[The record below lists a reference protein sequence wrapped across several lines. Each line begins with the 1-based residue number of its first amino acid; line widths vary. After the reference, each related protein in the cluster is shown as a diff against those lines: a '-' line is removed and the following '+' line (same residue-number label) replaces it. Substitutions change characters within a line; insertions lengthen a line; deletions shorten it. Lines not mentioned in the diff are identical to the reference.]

1 MATRTQATRGDVV
14 VSQAL
19 LPVRVTGMQ
28 SMASKMWIPFIG
40 MGFMIVVAALII
52 GIFASVS
59 AADWVSFS
67 KVTREAAGAGSSL
80 AIEKAFVEST
90 KAWLPA
96 FKFLGIGMILAGV
109 TFLLATILG
118 ALRTG
123 GGRVQEALGV
133 SVHLIKVPMTAKMF
147 PMVMMMGLMILIA
160 ALVVGIVDAAITF
173 DYWNHSIANELDQA
187 VEGSGFLSTLSTINS
202 IDMWVKPLKFV
213 GMASLLSGI
222 GLALATIVQV
232 LRWQSGRLWDL
243 LSS

>member
-1 MATRTQATRGDVV
+1 MATITQASRGDVV
-14 VSQAL
+14 VSSAL

-59 AADWVSFS
+59 AADWFSFS
-67 KVTREAAGAGSSL
+67 KETREAAGAGSSL

-96 FKFLGIGMILAGV
+96 FKFLGVGMILAGV

-123 GGRVQEALGV
+123 GGRVQEALGE
-133 SVHLIKVPMTAKMF
+133 SVHLIKVPMTARLF

-160 ALVVGIVDAAITF
+160 AVIVGIVDAAITF

-187 VEGSGFLSTLSTINS
+187 VEGSGFLNTLSTINS
-202 IDMWVKPLKFV
+202 IGMWVNPLKFV

-222 GLALATIVQV
+222 GLALATIVRV
-232 LRWQSGRLWDL
+232 LRWQSTRLWDL